1 MTRPASRRRSGA
13 GLARLERLGLGA
25 DGGDLVPVGK
35 ALRRA
40 HVASLGHYGLWTI
53 AQACG
58 PPTGVSPS
66 STTSK
71 PWRR

>member
-1 MTRPASRRRSGA
+1 
-13 GLARLERLGLGA
+13 L
-25 DGGDLVPVGK
+25 
-35 ALRRA
+35 
-40 HVASLGHYGLWTI
+40 TI

-71 PWRR
+71 PRWA